1 MTSEVEASISRQ
13 RLRNGCLTCRDRK
26 KKCDQVYPICGA
38 CSRLN
43 FICRREEPKQPRK
56 RGRPR
61 KSVPEDSSAEPGGPP
76 VSLTTKTPDTSAFWL
91 QHGGAQIPEDFA
103 AQRRVVLRYYTQ
115 TLAALI
121 TTNLE
126 NNCFISVFLPL
137 AMDSPAFLDTI
148 IAWSSTHLA
157 QLEASYER
165 LALQCRGKALRS
177 LSTLISST
185 KREPEIE
192 MACCL
197 VQYALESISG
207 DTRQWF
213 THLIGANE
221 VMRSVCDKGDATW
234 DTTSFS
240 SFEGQWLLRSFAYHD
255 IMAAVAA
262 DTRPLL
268 VAGHY
273 WFFGEREPP
282 DSLFGVGSRLL
293 FLISETSVLN
303 ADMIHSHLQ
312 EGFIKSAFW
321 ERALRL
327 EKELLCW
334 KCDTADQSEG
344 LVDLAE
350 MYRNAALLHL
360 HRVVRRTFP
369 GSVEFQTKAPSLA
382 HGIIERLRKI
392 PHKSLVESSLLF
404 PLFICGGEISHPDDI
419 EATRTKMKS
428 IVVSRH
434 LYNYDCALRVLEELW
449 QLRLSNQEVDWR
461 DVLDRR
467 QWKLSIV

>member
-1 MTSEVEASISRQ
+1 MSRK

-76 VSLTTKTPDTSAFWL
+76 ASLTTKTPDISAFWL
-91 QHGGAQIPEDFA
+91 QHGGSQIPEDFA

-165 LALQCRGKALRS
+165 LALQCRGRALRS

-197 VQYALESISG
+197 VQCALESISG

-234 DTTSFS
+234 DTSSFS

-327 EKELLCW
+327 EKDLL
-334 KCDTADQSEG
+334 
-344 LVDLAE
+344 
-350 MYRNAALLHL
+350 
-360 HRVVRRTFP
+360 
-369 GSVEFQTKAPSLA
+369 VEFQTKVPSLA

-392 PHKSLVESSLLF
+392 SHKSLVESSLLF

-419 EATRTKMKS
+419 EAIRMKMKS

-449 QLRLSNQEVDWR
+449 QLRLSNKEVDWR

>member
-1 MTSEVEASISRQ
+1 
-13 RLRNGCLTCRDRK
+13 
-26 KKCDQVYPICGA
+26 
-38 CSRLN
+38 
-43 FICRREEPKQPRK
+43 
-56 RGRPR
+56 
-61 KSVPEDSSAEPGGPP
+61 
-76 VSLTTKTPDTSAFWL
+76 
-91 QHGGAQIPEDFA
+91 
-103 AQRRVVLRYYTQ
+103 
-115 TLAALI
+115 
-121 TTNLE
+121 
-126 NNCFISVFLPL
+126 
-137 AMDSPAFLDTI
+137 MDSPAFLDTI
-148 IAWSSTHLA
+148 LAWSSTHLA

-165 LALQCRGKALRS
+165 LALQCRGRALRS
-177 LSTLISST
+177 LTTLISSA

-197 VQYALESISG
+197 VQCALESISG
-207 DTRQWF
+207 DTQQWF
-213 THLIGANE
+213 THLSGAKD
-221 VMRSVCDKGDATW
+221 VMRSVCDMGGAKW
-234 DTTSFS
+234 DTSPFS

-273 WFFGEREPP
+273 WFFGERETP

-303 ADMIHSHLQ
+303 ADMMQSHLQ
-312 EGFIKSAFW
+312 EDLVKGTFGG
-321 ERALRL
+321 RALKL
-327 EKELLCW
+327 EEELISW
-334 KCDTADQSEG
+334 ECDAADQSEG

-350 MYRNAALLHL
+350 MYRNAALMHL

-369 GSVEFQTKAPSLA
+369 GSTEFQTKAPSLA
-382 HGIIERLRKI
+382 QGIIERLRKI
-392 PHKSLVESSLLF
+392 PHQSLVESSLLF

-419 EATRTKMKS
+419 EAIRAKMKS

-434 LYNYDCALRVLEELW
+434 LYNYDRALRVLEELW
-449 QLRLSNQEVDWR
+449 QLRLSNKGVDWR

>member
-1 MTSEVEASISRQ
+1 MTSEVEASMSRK

-43 FICRREEPKQPRK
+43 FICRREDLKQPRK

-61 KSVPEDSSAEPGGPP
+61 KSVPQDPSAEPRGPSA
-76 VSLTTKTPDTSAFWL
+76 SLTTKTPDISAFWL
-91 QHGGAQIPEDFA
+91 QHGSAQIPEDFA

-165 LALQCRGKALRS
+165 LALQCRGRALRS
-177 LSTLISST
+177 LSTLISSA

-197 VQYALESISG
+197 VQCALESISG
-207 DTRQWF
+207 DTKQWW
-213 THLIGANE
+213 THLTGANE
-221 VMRSVCDKGDATW
+221 VMRSVCHKGDATW
-234 DTTSFS
+234 DTSPFS

-273 WFFGEREPP
+273 WFFGQREPP

-303 ADMIHSHLQ
+303 AHMIQSHLQ
-312 EGFIKSAFW
+312 EEFIKSAFR

-327 EKELLCW
+327 EEELL
-334 KCDTADQSEG
+334 T
-344 LVDLAE
+344 
-350 MYRNAALLHL
+350 
-360 HRVVRRTFP
+360 
-369 GSVEFQTKAPSLA
+369 EFQTKAPSLA
-382 HGIIERLRKI
+382 QGIIERLRKI

-404 PLFICGGEISHPDDI
+404 PLFICGGEISHPGDI
-419 EATRTKMKS
+419 EAIRTKMKS
-428 IVVSRH
+428 IVVSRN
-434 LYNYDCALRVLEELW
+434 LYNYDCALRVLEEVW
-449 QLRLSNQEVDWR
+449 QLRLSKKEVDWR